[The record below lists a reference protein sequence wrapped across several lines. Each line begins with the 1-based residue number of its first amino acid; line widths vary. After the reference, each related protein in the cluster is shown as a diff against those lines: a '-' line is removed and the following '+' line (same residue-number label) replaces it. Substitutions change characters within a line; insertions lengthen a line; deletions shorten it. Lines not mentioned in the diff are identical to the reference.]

1 MIVLLRYSLTFL
13 AIVSLPFAGLGQN
26 IFSEKQLDVPKA
38 FLPYDVPYT
47 FALADKE
54 FVQLTELRSNTL
66 KLGRYD
72 QYFFEQWE
80 TNIEFSSDIS
90 APQMYLRGDTIFIY
104 CFTAFRDEGAT
115 LMNIRLFDLS
125 NGKEMPG
132 NNYKLQ
138 MVANK
143 EYDPK
148 ISFSEG
154 KSKFVIYNYLAQ
166 HEEEE
171 KATFTVFQTGNPNAI
186 SEYYLEAEST
196 LSSGLSE
203 IHLSDNGDI
212 FFIAI
217 SPGDYKANSYFMSHK
232 FQEVNEISN
241 NFFFE
246 RPIDGFSEIDI
257 LRQGVSSYFVSFTSN
272 FENELVGFNVA
283 GYNVILKTVMYSYNQ
298 NLRKDEIEKVYTN
311 YYTPVTNQKKK
322 FLQVPKKL
330 ENFRL
335 VKSVTNPEKDVI
347 LIFEDTEIPK
357 DYFESGSNM
366 TWKPRIKIDKNYSGG
381 DILLFCFTAGGELI
395 WQKCIQKTQI
405 SQASGL
411 GLSFIE
417 YVENEN
423 MHLLIHE
430 SSDGGSF
437 YVMTINMLDGS
448 LVNTINLIPDKKFE
462 FTKKY
467 SCWLDGKS
475 ILLCGIAPGN
485 IYKRSLMLVE
495 F

>member
-80 TNIEFSSDIS
+80 INIEFSSDIS

-104 CFTAFRDEGAT
+104 CFTALRDEGAT
-115 LMNIRLFDLS
+115 LMNIRLFNLS

-246 RPIDGFSEIDI
+246 RPIDGIGEIDI

-298 NLRKDEIEKVYTN
+298 NLRKDEIEKVYSN

-335 VKSVTNPEKDVI
+335 VNPY
-347 LIFEDTEIPK
+347 LA
-357 DYFESGSNM
+357 DY
-366 TWKPRIKIDKNYSGG
+366 PCD
-381 DILLFCFTAGGELI
+381 
-395 WQKCIQKTQI
+395 
-405 SQASGL
+405 
-411 GLSFIE
+411 
-417 YVENEN
+417 
-423 MHLLIHE
+423 
-430 SSDGGSF
+430 
-437 YVMTINMLDGS
+437 
-448 LVNTINLIPDKKFE
+448 
-462 FTKKY
+462 
-467 SCWLDGKS
+467 
-475 ILLCGIAPGN
+475 
-485 IYKRSLMLVE
+485 
-495 F
+495 